1 MRSPVHA
8 LIFIAAFAISAGADA
23 RIHRDHKAV
32 AEFKRQTPCP
42 ATAKPRGRCPGY
54 VVDHVIALACGG
66 PDKASNM
73 QWQTNA
79 EAKVKDKWERKACQ
93 K

>member
-1 MRSPVHA
+1 
-8 LIFIAAFAISAGADA
+8 
-23 RIHRDHKAV
+23 
-32 AEFKRQTPCP
+32 
-42 ATAKPRGRCPGY
+42 